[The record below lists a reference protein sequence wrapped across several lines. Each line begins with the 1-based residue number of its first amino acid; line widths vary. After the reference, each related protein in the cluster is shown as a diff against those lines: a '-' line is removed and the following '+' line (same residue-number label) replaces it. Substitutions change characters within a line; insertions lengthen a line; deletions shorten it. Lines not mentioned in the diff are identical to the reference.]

1 MNRNVYLQGELADR
15 FGEKLLL
22 NVPTLSDLFRL
33 LHANDPSLKQHMI
46 ECAEKGVSFRCEI
59 ADRSIAQEEGLDR
72 LEEGDLF
79 VTPIP
84 AGSKSGGGKLLAAL
98 AIVAF
103 MLIPGPHQAYLT
115 STIVK
120 GGTLTY
126 GQVLGGMA
134 VNLALSGIQ
143 QLMLPDPATDKT
155 GPKSY
160 LFDGAATNIQEGDPV
175 PLLYGEL
182 RVPGRPVSFE
192 VMNEN
197 TQVSGM
203 FPDFMF
209 EGLTDFNFQQT
220 TPEGHLQGIPAFI
233 PEIETGN

>member
-15 FGEKLLL
+15 FGEKLVL
-22 NVPTLSDLFRL
+22 NVPTLSDLFKL
-33 LHANDPSLKQHMI
+33 LYANDPTLKQYMLD
-46 ECAEKGVSFRCEI
+46 CGEKGISFSCEL
-59 ADRSIAQEEGLDR
+59 ADRSLAEEEGLEQ

-79 VTPIP
+79 VAPVP
-84 AGSKSGGGKLLAAL
+84 SGSKSGGGKLLAAL

-103 MLIPGPHQAYLT
+103 MLIPGPHQAYLA

-160 LFDGAATNIQEGDPV
+160 LFDGSATNMQEGDPV

-182 RVPGRPVSFE
+182 RVPGRPISFE

-197 TQVSGM
+197 THVSGF

-209 EGLTDFNFQQT
+209 GGLDFQFQQT

-233 PEIETGN
+233 PEVDTGT